1 MAWML
6 QDQVPP
12 GKFVMATVIDGFA
25 VDIFPVSDAEIIER
39 IRSYAQGW
47 APSVIYR
54 KRGLFGV
61 GDVFR
66 VFGQAGPQAIPSEI
80 VRGQVSA
87 ALNSFLTIG
96 GVDVSV
102 SVSDS
107 LSTPVPD
114 DSGEFNTT
122 LQLIA
127 IAAIVIGVVWGLKQ
141 LREISQ

>member
-6 QDQVPP
+6 QDQVPA

-25 VDIFPVSDAEIIER
+25 VDFVSTSDAEYIER
-39 IRSYAQGW
+39 IKAYANGW
-47 APSVIYR
+47 SPTHIYR
-54 KRGLFGV
+54 KRGLFGI

-66 VFGQAGPQAIPSEI
+66 VFGQAGPATIPAEVI
-80 VRGQVSA
+80 RGQVSA

-96 GVDVSV
+96 GVDVSIA
-102 SVSDS
+102 VSDS
-107 LSTPVPD
+107 LSAPVPD

-127 IAAIVIGVVWGLKQ
+127 IAAIVVGVVWGLKQ
-141 LREISQ
+141 LREIAE